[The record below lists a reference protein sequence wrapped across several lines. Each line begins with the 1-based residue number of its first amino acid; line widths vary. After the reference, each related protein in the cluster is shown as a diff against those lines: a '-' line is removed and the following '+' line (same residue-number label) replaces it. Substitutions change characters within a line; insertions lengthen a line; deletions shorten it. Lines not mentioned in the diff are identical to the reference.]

1 MASESPSTSPAA
13 VAGSSFFI
21 ENLLNHSVRTEK
33 ERHPDSSACKLLN
46 YSFSSPSLAIV
57 PGSVSQR
64 SYNGLNFPLC
74 TILSKF
80 NFGEIFYPHSV
91 KIFGHSPVSNSRHPL
106 DEVPFQS
113 KRRRPMKKRKQ
124 RQLFSANQIETMEK
138 EYTKCQYVTE
148 NKRAELA
155 SVLNLTEK
163 QVKTWFQ
170 NRRTKSRREAQDKQ
184 RVLVLGNQKAS
195 FSIL

>member
-1 MASESPSTSPAA
+1 
-13 VAGSSFFI
+13 
-21 ENLLNHSVRTEK
+21 
-33 ERHPDSSACKLLN
+33 
-46 YSFSSPSLAIV
+46 
-57 PGSVSQR
+57 
-64 SYNGLNFPLC
+64 
-74 TILSKF
+74 
-80 NFGEIFYPHSV
+80 
-91 KIFGHSPVSNSRHPL
+91 
-106 DEVPFQS
+106 
-113 KRRRPMKKRKQ
+113 MKKRKQ

-148 NKRAELA
+148 SKRAELA

-170 NRRTKSRREAQDKQ
+170 NRRTKSRREALDKQ